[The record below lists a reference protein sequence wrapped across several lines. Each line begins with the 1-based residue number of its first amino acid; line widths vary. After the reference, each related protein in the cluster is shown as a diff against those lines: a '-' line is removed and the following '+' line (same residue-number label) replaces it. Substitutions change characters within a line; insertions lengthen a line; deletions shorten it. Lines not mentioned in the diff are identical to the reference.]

1 MPKITGR
8 VYDIGLAGSKG
19 TMWLSAG
26 FRTGTDGVIAPRR
39 RSYPIVNGQLPD
51 NVVVEPGP
59 AYLEIDVGLDAHGD
73 WPVVIPDTDVTLA
86 DLISDA
92 FDWSPVELT
101 LFAQLRIAAREA
113 ADDAEQARDTAVGAA
128 QDTVE
133 ARDVATGAAGTATEQ
148 AGIATDK
155 AAAAAQSE
163 QAAADSE
170 AAAAD
175 SEQAA
180 ATSEG
185 KALEHRTVAGQY
197 REVTVEAGAGS
208 AQSAGTAASH
218 ATAAGTARAQA
229 EAFAQQASE
238 SRIIWRGDW
247 DPATTYATRD
257 AVHHTGS
264 TWRALRPNTGIP
276 PVAGADWAL
285 MAERGLS
292 YGDQIKLDTDGVPYL
307 DIDPDY
313 SSVPQAVLDRVADA
327 ETAAG
332 TAGGEADRARAEADR
347 ARDYATAQD
356 SAIAGLVATDSATRA
371 ELDARYLAGGVR
383 ESQLHPGLYEI
394 GPAFLEDAIHEGTYL
409 IPRGDN

>member
-8 VYDIGLAGSKG
+8 VYDVGLAGSKG

-26 FRTGTDGVIAPRR
+26 FRTGTDGVVAPRR
-39 RSYPIVNGQLPD
+39 RSYPIVGGQLPD

-59 AYLEIDVGLDAHGD
+59 AYLEIDVGLDANSG
-73 WPVVIPDTDVTLA
+73 WPVVIPDTDVSLR
-86 DLISDA
+86 DLIADA

-101 LFAQLRIAAREA
+101 MFAQLRIAAREA
-113 ADDAEQARDTAVGAA
+113 ADEAENARDTAVEAA
-128 QDTVE
+128 SDTVE

-155 AAAAAQSE
+155 AAAAATSE
-163 QAAADSE
+163 TN
-170 AAAAD
+170 AAD

-180 ATSEG
+180 AESESAAATSETRAEQYRTAAG
-185 KALEHRTVAGQY
+185 EYKDVTVA
-197 REVTVEAGAGS
+197 AGAGA
-208 AQSAGTAASH
+208 AQSAGTAAGH
-218 ATAAGTARAQA
+218 ATAAGAARAQA
-229 EAFAQQASE
+229 EQYAAQASE
-238 SRIIWRGDW
+238 SRIVWRGNW
-247 DPATTYATRD
+247 AAGTTYAARD

-264 TWRALRPNTGIP
+264 TWRALRPSTGVP

-292 YGDQIKLDTDGVPYL
+292 YGDQIKLDTDGTPYL

-332 TAGGEADRARAEADR
+332 TAGGEADRARTEADR
-347 ARDYATAQD
+347 ARDYAAAQD
-356 SAIAGLVATDSATRA
+356 GAIAELVDTPTATQAA
-371 ELDARYLAGGVR
+371 LDARYLAGGVR
-383 ESQLHPGLYEI
+383 PSGIYDGLFEI
-394 GPAFLEDAIHEGTYL
+394 GPNLAEDALLDGLYL
-409 IPRGDN
+409 IP